1 MPLKWKLRLSL
12 ATEKKIIKWVLVLAR
27 GLTLAMKKRQRWLFN
42 R

>member
-1 MPLKWKLRLSL
+1 MTLKWKLRLSL
-12 ATEKKIIKWVLVLAR
+12 ATEKIIKWVLVLAR